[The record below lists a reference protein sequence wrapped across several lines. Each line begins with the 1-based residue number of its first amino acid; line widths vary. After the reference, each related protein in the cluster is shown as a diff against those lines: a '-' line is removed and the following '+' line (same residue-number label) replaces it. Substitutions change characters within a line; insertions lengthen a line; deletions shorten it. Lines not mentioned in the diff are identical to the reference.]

1 MIKKL
6 LTSRYFQIGVIT
18 VLLFAALSVRLAYLT
33 VEHGQAYHAMAQE
46 KKRIELTLR
55 GNRGNIL
62 DRNGI
67 PLAVNR
73 QIYVAQVDRQWLP
86 ASHNEI
92 NAVLEELIVTL
103 EENGERLEYN
113 LPIQFGMRVYDD
125 VVPPYAVDDLFYD
138 FKTQF
143 PDRHRTLYNR
153 WRSDAEIP
161 KDLPADE
168 MLAHLR
174 QRYQIS
180 SDLDDTIAAK
190 IISIRLDLF
199 MSRFRQHEPVI
210 VAETLN
216 PRTVAR
222 LTTRADTMPGV
233 QVVVA
238 AGRYYPQGQSAQH
251 IIGYVGRL
259 TDNNIVNHKARHGT
273 TPTEDGYNIFLDKYG
288 QDGVEA
294 YAEPWL
300 TGNITER
307 HGELIAEVDAHRRVV
322 QLLRETPP
330 QNGYDVV
337 LTLDSRLQRAAERIL
352 EEEVHKIRSGIPPY
366 DGDRQGPLAESGAIV
381 MMDAN
386 TGEMLAMATY
396 SDSEYAYDLNQFAR
410 GISRQDYANLLND
423 PTNPLFS
430 LAFQGGLEPGSIF
443 KMLVGLGAMEEGKL
457 SPRETIF
464 DRIQYLQGPRCW
476 SRYGHGSLNVADA
489 LKVSC
494 NYFFTVIGYRMGI
507 DSILQ
512 WGINLGLHGHPG
524 LEILPRDPN
533 NPLRNSNLVA
543 HPDMRAY
550 INSPEFKA
558 ANIRGRLRNVYG
570 VEVSADESLELARV
584 RPSDGTFEDG
594 VRQAEQLTVMLLRM
608 GYFDDQR
615 VLRQVVGDIRDI
627 LRVAVTWSAGFDT
640 LHASIGQSD
649 SKTSPLGIARFIATI
664 ANGGRVL
671 DTRVIREIRDDSGG
685 RIELFEP
692 VVQEIELNPTYLETI
707 RDGMHR
713 VIYAPG
719 GTAVR
724 SFRGIDP
731 AITLAG
737 KTGTAQRIPT
747 DANHNTG
754 WFTAYTPY
762 ENPEVVL
769 VVMLPK
775 SRSSGNAAVVGRIML
790 EEYYRIKAVDQQ
802 NPLPA
807 FNQLA
812 Q

>member
-1 MIKKL
+1 MINKILK
-6 LTSRYFQIGVIT
+6 SRYFQFGVIT
-18 VLLFAALSVRLAYLT
+18 VLLFAALAVRLAYLT
-33 VEHGQAYHAMAQE
+33 VEHGQAYYAMAQE

-55 GNRGNIL
+55 GSRGNIL

-86 ASHNEI
+86 STHDKINEL
-92 NAVLEELIVTL
+92 LERLIITL
-103 EENGERLEYN
+103 EANGERLEYN
-113 LPIQFGMRVYDD
+113 LPIAFGTRVYDD
-125 VVPPYAVDDLFYD
+125 VVPPYVVNDLFYD
-138 FKTQF
+138 FKTQSR
-143 PDRHRTLYNR
+143 DRHRTLYNR
-153 WRSDAEIP
+153 WRTDAGIR

-168 MLAHLR
+168 MLAFLR
-174 QRYQIS
+174 QRFRIPS
-180 SDLDDTIAAK
+180 ELNDDMAAK

-199 MSRFRQHEPVI
+199 MSRFRQYEPVI
-210 VAETLN
+210 VAEGLN
-216 PRTVAR
+216 LHTVAQ
-222 LTTRADTMPGV
+222 LATHSDTMPGV

-238 AGRYYPQGQSAQH
+238 EGRYYPHGQSAQH

-259 TDNNIVNHKARHGT
+259 TDNNIQTHRFRYDA

-288 QDGVEA
+288 QDGIEA
-294 YAEPWL
+294 YAERWL

-307 HGELIAEVDAHRRVV
+307 HGELIAQVDAHRRVV
-322 QLLRETPP
+322 QLLHETPP
-330 QNGYDVV
+330 QNGHDVV

-352 EEEVHKIRSGIPPY
+352 EEEVHKIRNGIAPY

-381 MMDAN
+381 LMDAN

-410 GISRQDYANLLND
+410 GISRQAYANLLND
-423 PTNPLFS
+423 PTRPLFS
-430 LAFQGGLEPGSIF
+430 LAYQGGLEPGSIF
-443 KMLVGLGAMEEGKL
+443 KMLVGLGALEEGKL
-457 SPRETIF
+457 SPRETIY
-464 DRIQYLQGPRCW
+464 DRNRFLEGPACW
-476 SRYGHGSLNVADA
+476 SRHSHGSLNVADA

-494 NYFFTVIGYRMGI
+494 NYFFTVVGHRMGI

-550 INSPEFKA
+550 LNSPEYKA
-558 ANIRGRLRNVYG
+558 STIRSRLRGVYSI
-570 VEVSADESLELARV
+570 EVSLDESLELARV
-584 RPSDGTFEDG
+584 LPSDGTMEDG
-594 VRQAEQLTVMLLRM
+594 LRQVEELTAMLLRM
-608 GYFDDQR
+608 GYFDDPN
-615 VLRQVVGDIRDI
+615 VLRRVVGDIRDI
-627 LRVAVTWSAGFDT
+627 LRVAITWRAAFDT

-649 SKTSPLGIARFIATI
+649 TRTSPLGIARYIATI
-664 ANGGRVL
+664 ANGGKVL
-671 DTRVIREIRDDSGG
+671 NTHVVKEIRNAFGE
-685 RIELFEP
+685 IVQATEP
-692 VVQEIELNPTYLETI
+692 VYQEIELNPDHLNAI
-707 RDGMHR
+707 REGMHR
-713 VIYAPG
+713 VIYASG

-731 AITLAG
+731 SITLAG
-737 KTGTAQRIPT
+737 KTGTAQRIMT

-754 WFTAYTPY
+754 WFTAYSPF

-775 SRSSGNAAVVGRIML
+775 ARSSGNAAVVGRIML
-790 EEYYRIKAVDQQ
+790 EEYYRIMAEDQK
-802 NPLPA
+802 NSLPA